1 MYCAFCTNLQ
11 NVLNMNTIYCMCMIY
26 MSNMLYKVGEYM
38 VSEKKRKSNNK
49 YDASHYKIITGLAML
64 QDMPYYND
72 YATRYGISMSKL
84 ITSCINYCI
93 NNNIDITGGIKLNQS
108 GADTISDIQDDTSD
122 K

>member
-1 MYCAFCTNLQ
+1 M
-11 NVLNMNTIYCMCMIY
+11 LNMNTIYCAYINCMFNI
-26 MSNMLYKVGEYM
+26 LYKVGEYM
-38 VSEKKRKSNNK
+38 VSEKKRKSNDK
-49 YDASHYKIITGLAML
+49 YDMNHYKVITGLAML

-72 YATRYGISMSKL
+72 YATRYSVSMSKL

-108 GADTISDIQDDTSD
+108 GADTISNLQDDIND